1 MAISLDELRHIAH
14 LARLNLSEE
23 ELLAMHHDLN
33 RVMESFRQLQELQLS
48 GIELTPHSV
57 DITNVWVEDEVEAG
71 LGHETALAGA
81 PSAEAGLFLV
91 PPIIDWE

>member
-1 MAISLDELRHIAH
+1 MTISLDELRHIAH

-33 RVMESFRQLQELQLS
+33 RVMESFRQLQELRLS

-57 DITNVWVEDEVEAG
+57 DIANVWGEDTPEPN
-71 LGHETALAGA
+71 LSHEEALAPA
-81 PSAEAGLFLV
+81 PSTEGGLFLV
-91 PPIIDWE
+91 PTIIDWE